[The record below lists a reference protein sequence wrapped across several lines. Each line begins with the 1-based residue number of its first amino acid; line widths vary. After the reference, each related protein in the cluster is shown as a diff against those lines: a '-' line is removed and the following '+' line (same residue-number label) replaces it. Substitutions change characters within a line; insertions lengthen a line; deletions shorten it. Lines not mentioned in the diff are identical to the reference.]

1 MKIQFFLKFLLLTKR
16 FKMIVD
22 ISYQNTD
29 DVENRVTVVRVR
41 KSSKKNY
48 LFDIAVL
55 RSICSDLAMSF
66 DRMGGEFYKDCFNNF
81 VINAKEDA
89 VIQIEISWEDT
100 YLGIISSQS
109 LPY

>member
-1 MKIQFFLKFLLLTKR
+1 
-16 FKMIVD
+16 
-22 ISYQNTD
+22 
-29 DVENRVTVVRVR
+29 
-41 KSSKKNY
+41 
-48 LFDIAVL
+48 
-55 RSICSDLAMSF
+55 MSF

-89 VIQIEISWEDT
+89 VLQIEISWEDT